1 MKICLMIVVAA
12 ALAGNSWALD
22 RCSVVRAI
30 RNSGL
35 VGIKYYTLGD
45 YVCMAFYASQY
56 DTSLY
61 RYPSEY
67 GIFQISSYWWCDDGK
82 TPECQNLCDMPC
94 TDLLDTDIEDDV
106 RCVKRIVSDPNGLEA
121 WDSWKR
127 YCSGRDLSSFVEECP
142 TGSAESSSCFPFFSL
157 CPGLLMPSL
166 ALVKLSL

>member
-30 RNSGL
+30 RRGGL
-35 VGIKYYTLGD
+35 AGIKGYSLGD
-45 YVCMAFYASQY
+45 FVCLAYHASRY
-56 DTSLY
+56 DTSLH
-61 RYPSEY
+61 RSPTEY
-67 GIFQISSYWWCDDGK
+67 GIFQINSYWWCDDGK
-82 TPECQNLCDMPC
+82 TPGRKNWCRMPC

-121 WDSWKR
+121 WEPWKE
-127 YCSGRDLSSFVEECP
+127 YCRGQALSSFVEECP